1 MTLTINTHVVC
12 ILVIYICIA
21 HSLRIVGMVSRGH
34 GYDWL
39 VCVWVGG
46 WGRGEVGCGSRS
58 FREALR
64 GGVHGDRVRADSITR
79 TIIAY

>member
-12 ILVIYICIA
+12 ILIIYICIA

-39 VCVWVGG
+39 VCVCG
-46 WGRGEVGCGSRS
+46 WGD
-58 FREALR
+58 
-64 GGVHGDRVRADSITR
+64 GGGARWDAVVVRFARRYEEEFTEIVFGPIR
-79 TIIAY
+79 